1 MTDSA
6 TTKVQSKMFRILDGK
21 DDLVLGG
28 DVSEDNVYVRV
39 YGSTLRGEKR
49 PTDLAIG
56 ESTRKR
62 YALSGQKPTVYRIL
76 RIS

>member
-1 MTDSA
+1 MNTDAQVS
-6 TTKVQSKMFRILDGK
+6 VKMFRILDGK
-21 DDLVLGG
+21 DDSILGG
-28 DVSEDNVYVRV
+28 DVAEGNAYVSA
-39 YGSTLRGEKR
+39 YGSVIRGEKS

-76 RIS
+76 RVS